1 MTFLAK
7 HKTLTK
13 EEALA
18 FAAELEAAL
27 GKVLNLEIKPNKL
40 PIEPMVALI
49 SYVRQEPQ

>member
-1 MTFLAK
+1 MTFK
-7 HKTLTK
+7 SGHKKLTK
-13 EEALA
+13 EEALT
-18 FAAELEAAL
+18 FAAELEDAI